1 MNMVEKKTPL
11 ASTSIWRSRCRC
23 SGLVVFF
30 RPNDWVTKRLARQ
43 ALVAGRGLEQ
53 YLRGYLYTLDRLIA
67 A

>member
-43 ALVAGRGLEQ
+43 ALVAGKYDVDKYSGKKGILVR
-53 YLRGYLYTLDRLIA
+53 
-67 A
+67 